1 MIILSYCLHDF
12 AVGHLDETS
21 FLNATDIPD
30 TVLRNLQK
38 GGTYK
43 PLDCLPRERTA
54 IIIPYRD
61 KEKTLKVSWHTYKD
75 STPSIFSTKH
85 QNYDDTSKS

>member
-1 MIILSYCLHDF
+1 LNNEETLVILLRVFVVMNIEFLSYCLHDF

-61 KEKTLKVSWHTYKD
+61 KEKTLKVS
-75 STPSIFSTKH
+75 
-85 QNYDDTSKS
+85 